1 MPRYNEDKIA
11 TLISEMKKSFERLN
25 SFRSIKRDDFLGNLD
40 KIDSAKYNFI
50 VAIESA
56 IDICNHII
64 SKNNYR
70 MPKNFGDTFKVLHE
84 QGAFSNIKGMSDKDF
99 IKNLISM
106 AKFRNR
112 LVHIYWEINEELL
125 YDYLQNNLV
134 DLKIFLDKISQF
146 LNLKDKI

>member
-1 MPRYNEDKIA
+1 MRKA
-11 TLISEMKKSFERLN
+11 LERLE
-25 SFRSIKRDDFLGNLD
+25 SFRSIKRNDFLMNMD
-40 KIDSAKYNFI
+40 KIDSTKYNFI

-84 QGAFSNIKGMSDKDF
+84 QGAFSFANETENNAF

-112 LVHIYWEINEELL
+112 LVHIYWEVSEQLL
-125 YDYLQNNLV
+125 YDYLQKNLA
-134 DLKIFLDKISQF
+134 DLKLFIDRISHF
-146 LNLKDKI
+146 LNLKNNH